1 MWKIKTIGRH
11 LLSLWSEKQKSIVSK
26 CTSLSPFQDG
36 RGNSR
41 KVYWIVVFWDHC
53 IINRITCSYDTYA
66 PYLTWKIYSYIVYII
81 FYESLSGFLWKIS
94 FWVNSGHTQ
103 GISGPK
109 SLVVVHKF
117 EQATSTYHKW
127 LSKTNLYVLYVYLLA
142 FLNSCTRK
150 TQFWGILGP
159 GMSLF
164 GS

>member
-1 MWKIKTIGRH
+1 MAPKIDPKCCH
-11 LLSLWSEKQKSIVSK
+11 LEIIQRSVLPPYSYNFIHVILRQHQPI
-26 CTSLSPFQDG
+26 
-36 RGNSR
+36 
-41 KVYWIVVFWDHC
+41 HC
-53 IINRITCSYDTYA
+53 LMYSYDIYA
-66 PYLTWKIYSYIVYII
+66 SYLTWKIYSYIVYII
-81 FYESLSGFLWKIS
+81 FYEFLSGFLWKIS